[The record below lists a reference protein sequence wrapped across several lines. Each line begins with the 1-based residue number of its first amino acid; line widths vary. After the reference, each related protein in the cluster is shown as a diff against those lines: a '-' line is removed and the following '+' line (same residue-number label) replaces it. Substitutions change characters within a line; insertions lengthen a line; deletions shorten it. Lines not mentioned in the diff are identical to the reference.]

1 MFLKPGPAVGVVVVA
16 CLASAYAVALSQTHT
31 RKPGDLH
38 TALALTQA
46 HLYGTAGVTARA
58 AGPGSSAD
66 VMVMIAPP
74 NFERVR
80 AKAGTHGMNIRFE
93 DARSGYLRVTVPLDK
108 VRLLFEWPDVDAVRV
123 DGLAGYDT
131 RLQSQTLSAL
141 GFSPS
146 TESPTE
152 GAAVTSPTAVPRPPF
167 TREIARQYPINT
179 DQDMGVTEFR
189 AAHSAFDGRG
199 VTIGI
204 LESTWIP
211 IDHPAYESA
220 LALDGSPRR
229 KVLRYLDYPSIRRE
243 GFSAPLSN
251 WFDCRSVVCEAEGRL
266 FRLPAAGRYRT
277 ADLTLFGRDLEVRRD
292 GMVRYAAL
300 HREATG
306 RWYIDTNGDLDFSN
320 ERALMDFNAT
330 DWDRRSI
337 VSLRYPGG
345 PPVSAVVSLDAAGT
359 FLWLH
364 PFDDGHGTGTSSV
377 AAGSDVPANMAVG
390 VAPNASLVFS
400 DGGPRWRL
408 QSHLL
413 EGVIGLARD
422 PDVDVLSL
430 SVVKQ
435 TPLGTRETFDAIA
448 LDRISEAYD
457 KPILLSAGNYVV
469 PLSASPAPGGRVA
482 MTVGQYVSPRTTEAL
497 FGVHRPEAP
506 VVASTVGPAL
516 DGSSRPDFVAASRR
530 PAAAPCAP
538 SPFGTGQTQFLL
550 PPCYK
555 MSGGTSAAAPSAAG
569 AVALLISAAKQRG
582 LKPSVAFLR
591 EAILAS
597 AVLVPG
603 IPPHMQ
609 GVGLINVPR
618 AWRYLEQGMAAP
630 PLDVEG
636 ELRHRFVD
644 FIDPA
649 RARGLYL
656 LARSGG
662 AQTMTAT
669 VRAGPRS
676 GRQRI
681 AIRRDGPLAIAAP
694 DVVSVDAAAAAR
706 IPVIVTP
713 PPLGRITSSWLTFR
727 TAADRQV
734 ARLLATA
741 ARPAPLQPPSYQF
754 AWTDDV
760 DYETHG
766 DTLVAIPAGAT
777 GVLVE
782 ADLAR
787 GDGVPI
793 LANPWS
799 LPLLPPAY
807 WSGGRFFSTPVSS
820 PPGRYAGVL
829 LDPDEGDWGV
839 STLER
844 STIVSWI
851 WAASTTL
858 PERFSIGMRMT
869 AFRTECQLASDVSAG
884 AERHVRLLVK
894 DVYAKPVDGG
904 LVAAPAALQTHN
916 FALRDEF
923 DRRAVTI
930 DVKPGT
936 AAFRVQAHRA
946 DGNPIVLQLF
956 DCTFGHC
963 LSQMQSSPGEL
974 SPALSVRQPRA
985 GEWKV
990 FAVPV
995 RPLDRPVH
1003 IEVAVAQVQSSDVR
1017 VLEPGTDSSP
1027 ATNASTM
1034 FEGRIPSRAG
1044 SSAVV
1049 ALRTDR
1055 RAAMIKEGW
1064 GAISACVMQQPAQPV
1079 RDRERAPRR
1088 LLFQ

>member
-1 MFLKPGPAVGVVVVA
+1 MFVKPGPGVGAVAVA
-16 CLASAYAVALSQTHT
+16 CLASGYVVAQPQTLT
-31 RKPGDLH
+31 RKSGDLH
-38 TALALTQA
+38 TAIALTQA
-46 HLYGTAGVTARA
+46 HLYGATGVTARA
-58 AGPGSSAD
+58 GGAGPSAD
-66 VMVMIAPP
+66 VLSMIAPS
-74 NFERVR
+74 NFERVL
-80 AKAGTHGMNIRFE
+80 AKAATHGMNIRFE

-108 VRLLFEWPDVDAVRV
+108 VRLLFEWPEVDAVRV

-146 TESPTE
+146 PESPTE
-152 GAAVTSPTAVPRPPF
+152 GAAVASPTVVPRPPL

-189 AAHSAFDGRG
+189 AAHPTFDGRG

-211 IDHPAYESA
+211 LDHPAYESA

-229 KVLRYLDYPSIRRE
+229 KVLRHLDYPSIRRE

-277 ADLTLFGRDLEVRRD
+277 ADLTLLGRDLEARRA
-292 GMVRYAAL
+292 GMARYAAL
-300 HREATG
+300 QRESTG
-306 RWYIDTNGDLDFSN
+306 SWYVDTNGDLDFSN
-320 ERALMDFNAT
+320 ERALTDFNAI

-345 PPVSAVVSLDAAGT
+345 PPVSAVVSLDAART

-377 AAGSDVPANMAVG
+377 AAGSDVPANLAVG
-390 VAPNASLVFS
+390 IAPNASLVFS
-400 DGGPRWRL
+400 DGGPRSRL
-408 QSHLL
+408 ESHLL

-435 TPLGTRETFDAIA
+435 TPLGTRESFDAVA
-448 LDRISEAYD
+448 LDRISEAYN

-497 FGVHRPEAP
+497 FGVRRPEAP
-506 VVASTVGPAL
+506 VIASTVGPAL

-555 MSGGTSAAAPSAAG
+555 ISGGTSGAAPSAAG

-582 LKPSVAFLR
+582 LKPSVAVLR
-591 EAILAS
+591 EAIFAS
-597 AVLVPG
+597 AALVPG

-618 AWRYLEQGMAAP
+618 AWRYLEQGMATF

-644 FIDPA
+644 FIDHA

-656 LARSGG
+656 VARSGG

-669 VRAGPRS
+669 LRASS
-676 GRQRI
+676 GSERQRVT
-681 AIRRDGPLAIAAP
+681 IRSDGPLAIAVPNA
-694 DVVSVDAAAAAR
+694 VSVDSAAAAR
-706 IPVIVTP
+706 VPVTITP
-713 PPLGRITSSWLTFR
+713 PAVGRIASSWLTFR
-727 TAADRQV
+727 TARDRSV
-734 ARLLATA
+734 MRLLTTA
-741 ARPAPLQPPSYQF
+741 ARPAPLQPPSYEY
-754 AWTDDV
+754 AWRDDV
-760 DYETHG
+760 DFETHS
-766 DTLVAIPAGAT
+766 DRLVAVPAGAT
-777 GVLVE
+777 GMLIE
-782 ADLAR
+782 ADLIR

-799 LPLLPPAY
+799 LPLLPSAY

-820 PPGRYAGVL
+820 PPGTYAGVL

-869 AFRTECQLASDVSAG
+869 AFRTDCQLASDVSAG
-884 AERHVRLLVK
+884 ADRHIRLSVK
-894 DVYAKPVDGG
+894 DVFAKPVDGG
-904 LVAAPAALQTHN
+904 LVAAPAALETHN
-916 FALRDEF
+916 FTLRDEF
-923 DRRAVTI
+923 ERRAVSI

-936 AAFRVQAHRA
+936 AAFLVQAHRD

-963 LSQMQSSPGEL
+963 LSQLQSSPGEI

-990 FAVPV
+990 FAVSV
-995 RPLDRPVH
+995 RPFDRPVH
-1003 IEVAVAQVQSSDVR
+1003 VEVAVAQIQGSDIR
-1017 VLEPGTDSSP
+1017 ALERATDSSQKS
-1027 ATNASTM
+1027 NASTM

-1044 SSAVV
+1044 SSGLV
-1049 ALRTDR
+1049 AFRTDR
-1055 RAAMIKEGW
+1055 RAAMSKEGW
-1064 GAISACVMQQPAQPV
+1064 GAVSACVMQQPAQPV
-1079 RDRERAPRR
+1079 RDRERSPRR
-1088 LLFQ
+1088 LLVQ